1 MMHAAGQTL
10 ISNYYSETMLNFYYT
25 LIFLFYFPA
34 CCFAR
39 GPKTK
44 AYTIALNLNG
54 IYAVKKSSC
63 FSPNGRKYCFQNYLV
78 KAPPYVNM

>member
-1 MMHAAGQTL
+1 
-10 ISNYYSETMLNFYYT
+10 MLNFYYT

-54 IYAVKKSSC
+54 IYAVKKARVFLPMEENIVFKTISLKL
-63 FSPNGRKYCFQNYLV
+63 RL
-78 KAPPYVNM
+78 M